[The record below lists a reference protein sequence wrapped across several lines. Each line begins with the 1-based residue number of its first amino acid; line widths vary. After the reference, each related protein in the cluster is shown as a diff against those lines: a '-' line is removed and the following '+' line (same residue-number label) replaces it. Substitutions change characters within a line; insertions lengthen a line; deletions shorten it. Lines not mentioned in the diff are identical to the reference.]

1 MYFLDIL
8 KARTFYNENVYL
20 EKGAKNK
27 EKKIGLE
34 RKSSFSVI
42 FLSLEFNVWR
52 KRGWDRPRMHKLG
65 LAIRALFK
73 GQQLSEINIIFT

>member
-1 MYFLDIL
+1 MSKGGHPMHSSVKKKYLCSQREDIYFLDIL

-20 EKGAKNK
+20 QKIKK
-27 EKKIGLE
+27 EIGLE

-52 KRGWDRPRMHKLG
+52 KRG
-65 LAIRALFK
+65 
-73 GQQLSEINIIFT
+73 